1 MIISHI
7 KKNIEHLLLQTLVEK
22 THRKAPHHHPPDLE
36 DTCYFFCTPSCT
48 TNLTTPKQNKTTQL
62 YSLSHTTSRL
72 RTTSNKMSKLSVQ
85 DVLIMSG
92 PIYILLLLLFSSSST
107 DGFVN
112 DNRYL
117 ATGSGS
123 GSSRL
128 FSQIEDQSSSSSSYT
143 TTTSKNKYQN
153 IITTSSSDDDDDW
166 VEKSLSKQT
175 TAPTF
180 SSSKLASFV
189 KGPKECLVF
198 DTTLRDGT
206 QGELVSASCD
216 DKLKI
221 ATRLAAFDVDY
232 IEAGWPG
239 SNPKVRFMLLY

>member
-1 MIISHI
+1 MMP
-7 KKNIEHLLLQTLVEK
+7 KLLS
-22 THRKAPHHHPPDLE
+22 
-36 DTCYFFCTPSCT
+36 F
-48 TNLTTPKQNKTTQL
+48 
-62 YSLSHTTSRL
+62 
-72 RTTSNKMSKLSVQ
+72 Q
-85 DVLIMSG
+85 DVIMSG
-92 PIYILLLLLFSSSST
+92 PIYILLFLLFSSSST
-107 DGFVN
+107 DAFVN
-112 DNRYL
+112 DNKYL
-117 ATGSGS
+117 AVGSQ
-123 GSSRL
+123 L
-128 FSQIEDQSSSSSSYT
+128 FSQIEDQSSSSYS
-143 TTTSKNKYQN
+143 TTSKNKYQN
-153 IITTSSSDDDDDW
+153 IITTSSSDDDDDDW

-239 SNPKVRFMLLY
+239 SNPKVCFMVLY

>member
-1 MIISHI
+1 
-7 KKNIEHLLLQTLVEK
+7 
-22 THRKAPHHHPPDLE
+22 
-36 DTCYFFCTPSCT
+36 
-48 TNLTTPKQNKTTQL
+48 
-62 YSLSHTTSRL
+62 
-72 RTTSNKMSKLSVQ
+72 MSKLSVQ

-123 GSSRL
+123 GSGSSRL
-128 FSQIEDQSSSSSSYT
+128 FSQIEDQSSSSSSYTTT